1 MRFPN
6 AHNGVKKI
14 FIAEI
19 VMVIAT
25 VAVLVGCIAAVVSL
39 KLSSNVRIPEE
50 AVPGALL
57 AAGSLLGGAALGVFA
72 AIFQI
77 VGVVQAKKDENSFA
91 SALLF
96 LFISIAA
103 SVVSASFSKVNF
115 VQDLS
120 DTVKSVCEVAVM
132 IYIISGV
139 RELAVK
145 LERPGMKES
154 ANRASRLIFGVF
166 GLKILA
172 QLLAFVFDFWPAM
185 VTAAAILAIVAAI
198 LNFVAYVYYVIFLA
212 KAIRML
218 KE

>member
-120 DTVKSVCEVAVM
+120 DTVKSVCDVAVM
-132 IYIISGV
+132 IYIIGGI

-145 LERPGMKES
+145 LERPGMKEK
-154 ANRASRLIFGVF
+154 ANSASRLIFGVF

-185 VTAAAILAIVAAI
+185 VTAAAILAEGGALCPGKAG
-198 LNFVAYVYYVIFLA
+198 IFFLHIS
-212 KAIRML
+212 KT
-218 KE
+218 E

>member
-39 KLSSNVRIPEE
+39 KLSSNVRIPEG

-91 SALLF
+91 SALL
-96 LFISIAA
+96 
-103 SVVSASFSKVNF
+103 
-115 VQDLS
+115 
-120 DTVKSVCEVAVM
+120 
-132 IYIISGV
+132 
-139 RELAVK
+139 
-145 LERPGMKES
+145 
-154 ANRASRLIFGVF
+154 
-166 GLKILA
+166 IL
-172 QLLAFVFDFWPAM
+172 
-185 VTAAAILAIVAAI
+185 
-198 LNFVAYVYYVIFLA
+198 
-212 KAIRML
+212 
-218 KE
+218 